1 MKAAWYEHQGPASEV
16 LVIGEMPDPTPS
28 AGEVRIRLA
37 ASGINPADLKKR
49 ENAFGVGMLFPRIIP
64 HSDGAGVIDQVGEG
78 VPQQRV
84 GQRVWC
90 FGAQSCRPFGTAA
103 EYTIVPAQQAIA
115 LPAAT
120 EFEVGASLGIPAL
133 TAHRAV
139 HAGGAL
145 EGKSVLIQGGAG
157 AVGSLAV
164 GLSRHAGATIVAAT
178 VRSPTDEDAARRA
191 GAHHV
196 LRTDGADAT
205 AVVDE
210 LRRVAPGGFHH
221 VVEVAFDANIDVDM
235 MVLANEGSIAAYATN
250 NPRPS
255 MPFWDLLFKNAR
267 VLLLNSEDF
276 SLDQKQ
282 AAAVDVN
289 GLLTSGWQG
298 IHMDRTFP
306 LQEIAAAHDHVAGK
320 RGAGRVVLVL

>member
-49 ENAFGVGMLFPRIIP
+49 ENAFGVGMPFPRIIP
-64 HSDGAGVIDQVGEG
+64 HGDGAGVIDQVGEG
-78 VPQQRV
+78 VPQERV

-90 FGAQSCRPFGTAA
+90 FGAQSYRPFGTAA
-103 EYTIVPAQQAIA
+103 EYTIVPAQQAVA

-120 EFEVGASLGIPAL
+120 EFEVGACLGIPAL

-139 HAGGAL
+139 HAGGSV

-164 GLSRHAGATIVAAT
+164 GLSRHAGAAIVAAT
-178 VRSPTDEDAARRA
+178 VRSPAEEDAARRA

-196 LRTDGADAT
+196 LRTDGADAA
-205 AVVDE
+205 AVADE

-235 MVLANEGSIAAYATN
+235 MVLANEGSIAAYATS

-255 MPFWDLLFKNAR
+255 MPFWELLFKNAR

-289 GLLTSGWQG
+289 GLLTGGWQG
-298 IHMDRTFP
+298 IHVDRTFP
-306 LQEIAAAHDHVAGK
+306 LQEIAAAHDYVAGK
-320 RGAGRVVLVL
+320 RGVGRVVLVL